1 MKYLEPLVVIYHYA
15 QNAKKTYLFTRYALN
30 VSVYN
35 ASQHDK
41 INGHLN
47 NQLFDSLS
55 N

>member
-1 MKYLEPLVVIYHYA
+1 MKYSRPLVVIYHNA
-15 QNAKKTYLFTRYALN
+15 QNTKKTYLFTRYALDL
-30 VSVYN
+30 SVYN